1 MSQTRKGHG
10 EKQTRKQSIFIAN
23 LLTESTVKEAAQ
35 KSGIGEAT
43 AYRWMKDPAFQEA
56 YREARWQSVS
66 QAISQSQQLSVEAM
80 NTIRSIM
87 NNESAPAGARLSAAR
102 SILEFAVKTAELEDL
117 TARVET
123 LEQYAE
129 ENQRRE
135 EKRRQQENAK
145 RGAWD

>member
-23 LLTESTVKEAAQ
+23 LLAEPTVKEAAQ

-43 AYRWMKDPAFQEA
+43 AYRWMKDPAFQES
-56 YREARWQSVS
+56 YREARWESVS
-66 QAISQSQQLSVEAM
+66 QAVRQSQQLSVEAM

-102 SILEFAVKTAELEDL
+102 SILEFAVKTVELEDL
-117 TARVET
+117 TARVEK
-123 LEQYAE
+123 LEHYAE
-129 ENQRRE
+129 EIEARKKTDGNRRF
-135 EKRRQQENAK
+135 
-145 RGAWD
+145 